1 MSGSSG
7 RRVRAA
13 GLFGA
18 ASAIALS
25 VALFG
30 GAASAEE
37 CAEKTIDLGDGK
49 SVTGG
54 CEPLKIAFLTA
65 ATNNV
70 YLQAGIKGAQDAA
83 AEIGATL
90 DVFDGN
96 WTPATQ
102 YNQVQNI
109 LSSGNYNAILAEMND
124 GAQACKILTEDAP
137 EANVL
142 VAVANQ
148 PLCNK
153 AELEGEAYWAP
164 GTLNFVGGSQGREA
178 FRDFFMYIAEE
189 NPGPQK
195 VIVVTGPDLNANT
208 INTDAALADVQAKYP
223 DFKVVAAV
231 RTNYTIPQGNEKTL
245 PLLNANPD
253 ATILIGNYSDITR
266 GAVQAVKQAGL
277 EDSIKVYDSGGSEWA
292 FQAVRDGEVYLTRTY
307 TPYTEMYEA
316 VKALGAAWKGETVPR
331 YFALESA
338 LVTKNNIDENKPQ
351 Y

>member
-1 MSGSSG
+1 
-7 RRVRAA
+7 
-13 GLFGA
+13 
-18 ASAIALS
+18 
-25 VALFG
+25 
-30 GAASAEE
+30 
-37 CAEKTIDLGDGK
+37 
-49 SVTGG
+49 
-54 CEPLKIAFLTA
+54 
-65 ATNNV
+65 
-70 YLQAGIKGAQDAA
+70 
-83 AEIGATL
+83 
-90 DVFDGN
+90 
-96 WTPATQ
+96 
-102 YNQVQNI
+102 
-109 LSSGNYNAILAEMND
+109 MND

-178 FRDFFMYIAEE
+178 FRDFFMAIAEE

-223 DFKVVAAV
+223 DFKVVASV

-292 FQAVRDGEVYLTRTY
+292 FQAVRDGDVYLTRTY

-316 VKALGAAWKGETVPR
+316 VKALGAAWKGESVPR

-338 LVTKNNIDENKPQ
+338 LVTKDNIDENKPQ

>member
-1 MSGSSG
+1 MSSSSG
-7 RRVRAA
+7 WRLGAPHLLGFGSALVIATA
-13 GLFGA
+13 LSAGA
-18 ASAIALS
+18 ANAACEPHAIDIGGGRS
-25 VALFG
+25 VM
-30 GAASAEE
+30 
-37 CAEKTIDLGDGK
+37 
-49 SVTGG
+49 GG
-54 CEPLKIAFLTA
+54 CDPLKIAFLTA

-83 AEIGATL
+83 AEVGATV

-124 GAQACKILTEDAP
+124 GAQACKILTEDAAA
-137 EANVL
+137 ANVL

-148 PLCNK
+148 PLCNR
-153 AELEGEAYWAP
+153 AEKEGDEYWSP
-164 GTLNFVGGSQGREA
+164 GTLDFVGGSQGREA
-178 FRDFFMYIAEE
+178 FRDFFSMIAEQ

-223 DFKVVAAV
+223 DFKVVASV

-277 EDSIKVYDSGGSEWA
+277 EDSIKVYDSGGNEWA
-292 FQAVRDGEVYLTRTY
+292 FQAVRDGDVYLTRTY
-307 TPYTEMYEA
+307 TPYTEMYEG
-316 VKALGAAWKGETVPR
+316 VKALAAAWKGEQVPR
-331 YFALESA
+331 YVPLDSA
-338 LVTKNNIDENKPQ
+338 LVTKDNIDENKPQ